1 MGKYVILILFIVGL
15 SACQRSPEPIVFG
28 TDQCA
33 FCRMTISDPKYGAE
47 LVTEK
52 GRVYKYDAMECMVKY
67 LDDNEVHTGLLL
79 GIAYDEP
86 KKLFPVDSLTF
97 EISKKYRSPMGANLA
112 AFKDA
117 TKTKK
122 PLKWGEINEKLTV
135 D

>member
-1 MGKYVILILFIVGL
+1 MGKYFILILLIIA
-15 SACQRSPEPIVFG
+15 SAGCQKSSEPIVFG
-28 TDQCA
+28 ADQCA

-67 LDDNEVHTGLLL
+67 LEDNEVHNGLLL

-97 EISKKYRSPMGANLA
+97 EISKTYRSPMGANLA
-112 AFKDA
+112 AFIDP
-117 TKTKK
+117 TKNKK
-122 PLKWGEINEKLTV
+122 PLKWCEINEKLKV